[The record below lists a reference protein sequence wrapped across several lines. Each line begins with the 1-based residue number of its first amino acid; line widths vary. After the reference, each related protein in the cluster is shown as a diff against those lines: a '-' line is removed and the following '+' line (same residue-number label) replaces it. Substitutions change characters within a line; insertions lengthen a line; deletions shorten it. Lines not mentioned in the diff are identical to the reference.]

1 MTNPHAFNQEIRQ
14 ALQQI
19 LAGAGQIGNAPEH
32 PGSPAHVRHDE
43 TRQRIVLRAWAKLA
57 VLTGNHDLARNVGL
71 EIPQVD
77 MPDTGG
83 LPTAA
88 AWTEL
93 QHNQPVV
100 PLHQLRDPLQAMG
113 IAMCHIVSAT
123 LEYGLIQGIQEI
135 QGPCSGGC
143 ENPERYL
150 QAENDARIAHAVL
163 HRTYTSLAT
172 GHPRGPEIRRHCR
185 EANLWL
191 TWERSRAARALGIDP
206 PPEPNDDLQHGEL
219 DWDRQDTAP

>member
-1 MTNPHAFNQEIRQ
+1 MTNPDELNQEIQQAMQQIDAAGRQ
-14 ALQQI
+14 AS
-19 LAGAGQIGNAPEH
+19 NAPEH
-32 PGSPAHVRHDE
+32 SGSPAHVRQDE
-43 TRQRIVLRAWAKLA
+43 IRKRLIQ
-57 VLTGNHDLARNVGL
+57 DLDGENGL
-71 EIPQVD
+71 EIPQAD
-77 MPDTGG
+77 MPNTGG
-83 LPTAA
+83 LPTTA
-88 AWTEL
+88 AWIEL
-93 QHNQPVV
+93 QRNQPFV

-113 IAMCHIVSAT
+113 VAMCHISSAT
-123 LEYGLIQGIQEI
+123 LQYGLIQGIQELHGL
-135 QGPCSGGC
+135 QDLHGPCSGGC

-206 PPEPNDDLQHGEL
+206 PPEISGDLQHGEL
-219 DWDRQDTAP
+219 DWDHWDAAP